1 MNAVR
6 ETFTLQLQRF
16 IRAPRDAVFN
26 AFVQP
31 ELMAAWYG
39 PRGMQVQVSA
49 DVRVGGAYRLQ
60 MQARDGTHFV
70 ASGHY
75 VKLER
80 PAHIAYTWSW
90 EEGGPLPDGLSTLIE
105 VELIEAVGGTELRM
119 THSGFPAAAARD
131 GHGQGW
137 ASCFNK
143 LTDLLDPRGTAA
155 TLRLLGDPRSSYVRT
170 ARMAFAEKGVAVTHE
185 TAPPHSAEILAVHP
199 FGRIPVLM
207 DGDLPIWETS
217 AIVRFVDESFGDG
230 PLLTPATIR
239 HRVVCDQWVSA
250 VNSYL
255 YDTMVRRFVLQYL
268 LPRGEQGQPDR
279 VVIDAARRDMQPQ
292 LAALD
297 RAWAGSDFL
306 AGQSVSVADLFVAP
320 ILAGVASLP
329 EGASLLSD
337 FKNLRRA
344 QAAMQQRDSF
354 RSTAP
359 NPAPASPTTTTTTPA
374 T

>member
-1 MNAVR
+1 
-6 ETFTLQLQRF
+6 
-16 IRAPRDAVFN
+16 
-26 AFVQP
+26 
-31 ELMAAWYG
+31 
-39 PRGMQVQVSA
+39 
-49 DVRVGGAYRLQ
+49 
-60 MQARDGTHFV
+60 
-70 ASGHY
+70 
-75 VKLER
+75 
-80 PAHIAYTWSW
+80 
-90 EEGGPLPDGLSTLIE
+90 
-105 VELIEAVGGTELRM
+105 M

-131 GHGQGW
+131 GHGQAW

-155 TLRLLGDPRSSYVRT
+155 TLKLLGDARSSYVRT

-239 HRVVCDQWVSA
+239 HWVVCDQWVSA

-255 YDTMVRRFVLQYL
+255 YDTLVRRFALQFFK
-268 LPRGEQGQPDR
+268 PSGEKGQPDR
-279 VVIDAARRDMQPQ
+279 AVIGAALRDMQPQ

-297 RAWAGSDFL
+297 RAWESSDFL
-306 AGQSVSVADLFVAP
+306 AGNALSTADLFMTP
-320 ILAGVASLP
+320 LLAAVASQP
-329 EGASLLSD
+329 EGASRLAD

-359 NPAPASPTTTTTTPA
+359 NPGPPAPTTITPA